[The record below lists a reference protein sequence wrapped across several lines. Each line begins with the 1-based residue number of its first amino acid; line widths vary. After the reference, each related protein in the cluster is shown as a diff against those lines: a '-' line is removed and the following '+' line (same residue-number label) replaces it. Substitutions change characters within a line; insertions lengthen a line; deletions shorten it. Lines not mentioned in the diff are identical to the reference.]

1 MTGRFRNKWID
12 KMEYLEREN
21 AELRNRLE
29 YTRMINKKQRAL
41 IGRMRRANNERVLV
55 H

>member
-29 YTRMINKKQRAL
+29 YTRMINEKQRSL